1 MKSMA
6 WLAWYGGEWEYRVLS
21 EEPTRRHP
29 LGSTQ
34 RAFLESC
41 YGATGNISYFQKWWV
56 SKSVDTAIAH
66 HNWAALHGDE
76 CRPGCPVPTDVV
88 LVFEHS
94 VWGSFWRIITMTP
107 SQVMGEYYGVK
118 AQHIVDKLL
127 VHGCLELVNEDGRL
141 IARVPSGRSIMAV
154 ELGNRAMNSMTS
166 NWVNSYC
173 RQYEKVI
180 SSGPPAQVGLE
191 LVYSPASLQF
201 QTHLVSADYEDKF
214 ARHLEEPT
222 WDPPLNDYEFA
233 TFDKSGRILTFMDRK
248 EYLTFVAVRWL
259 TSVATPPPQDGEL
272 FVGSFYGGRV
282 FILDGDVVTGITGTP
297 WPGPVLDAECLY
309 KSHDAP
315 DEDCSCGIYLVS
327 DDRTLFKEAFLL
339 IGRSRA
345 SALALVKAYGKLA
358 VGSRGYRA
366 QRVEV
371 LLFVSDE
378 REPLLKFD
386 VPIVSLQEA
395 FELDKL
401 GITPLEYLERG
412 GEWE

>member
-6 WLAWYGGEWEYRVLS
+6 WYGDSGEYRVLS
-21 EEPTRRHP
+21 EEPTRRSP

-41 YGATGNISYFQKWWV
+41 YGATGHISYFHKWWV
-56 SKSVDTAIAH
+56 NKSVDTAIAH
-66 HNWAALHGDE
+66 HNWAALHNDE

-88 LVFEHS
+88 LVFEHHM
-94 VWGSFWRIITMTP
+94 WESFWRLITMTP
-107 SQVMGEYYGVK
+107 SEVMGGYYGVK
-118 AQHIVDKLL
+118 AQRAIDKLL
-127 VHGCLELVNEDGRL
+127 AHGYVELVNEDGRL
-141 IARVPSGRSIMAV
+141 IARAPGRHSIMAV
-154 ELGNRAMNSMTS
+154 ELGSRAVSAMATD
-166 NWVNSYC
+166 WVSSYC

-180 SSGPPAQVGLE
+180 SSEPPAQVGLE
-191 LVYSPASLQF
+191 LVYSPAWLQWE
-201 QTHLVSADYEDKF
+201 THLVSSEYEEKF
-214 ARHLEEPT
+214 ARHLKEPT

-233 TFDKSGRILTFMDRK
+233 TFDKSGRILTFMDRR
-248 EYLTFVAVRWL
+248 EYLTFVAARWL
-259 TSVATPPPQDGEL
+259 TSVATPPPQEGEL
-272 FVGSFYGGRV
+272 FIGSFYGGRV
-282 FILDGDVVTGITGTP
+282 FILDGNEVVGITGTP

-327 DDRTLFKEAFLL
+327 DDRALFKEAFLL
-339 IGRSRA
+339 LGRNRG
-345 SALALVKAYGKLA
+345 SALALVRAYGKLA

-378 REPLLKFD
+378 KEPLLKFD

-401 GITPLEYLERG
+401 DITPLEYLERG
-412 GEWE
+412 GDWE